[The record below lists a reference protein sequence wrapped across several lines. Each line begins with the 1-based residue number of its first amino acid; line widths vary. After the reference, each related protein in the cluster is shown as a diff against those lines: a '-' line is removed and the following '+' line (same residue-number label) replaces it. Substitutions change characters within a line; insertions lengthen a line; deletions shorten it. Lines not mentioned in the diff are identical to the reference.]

1 MRKFLFASHGR
12 FADGIRDSLE
22 MVVGKNEDIS
32 TLCAYTEDVPDIKV
46 SVQKFLASLDSQD
59 DAIVITDISKGSV
72 TNEFITYLE
81 DPRLHLITGLNLPLL
96 IALILESPDTVDTK
110 ELIRTAVLESKET
123 IQYCNDILLTRNQKT
138 EDF

>member
-123 IQYCNDILLTRNQKT
+123 IQYCNDILLTRNHKT

>member
-22 MVVGKNEDIS
+22 MVVGKNENIS

-72 TNEFITYLE
+72 TNEFISYLE

-123 IQYCNDILLTRNQKT
+123 IQYCNDALLTSNHKT

>member
-32 TLCAYTEDVPDIKV
+32 TLCAYTKDVPDIKL
-46 SVQKFLASLDSQD
+46 SVQKFMSTLGSQD
-59 DAIVITDISKGSV
+59 EAIVITDISKGSV
-72 TNEFITYLE
+72 TNEFITHLD

-96 IALILESPDTVDTK
+96 IALILENPDTDDTQA
-110 ELIRTAVLESKET
+110 LIRTAVLESKET
-123 IQYCNDILLTRNQKT
+123 IQYCNDVLFNSTPKSD
-138 EDF
+138 DF

>member
-32 TLCAYTEDVPDIKV
+32 TLCAYTEDVPDIKL
-46 SVQKFLASLDSQD
+46 SVQKFMSTLGSQD
-59 DAIVITDISKGSV
+59 EAIVITDISKGSV
-72 TNEFITYLE
+72 TNEFITHLD

-96 IALILESPDTVDTK
+96 IALILENPDTDDTQA
-110 ELIRTAVLESKET
+110 LIKTAVLESKET
-123 IQYCNDILLTRNQKT
+123 IQYCNDVLFNSTPKSD
-138 EDF
+138 DF

>member
-72 TNEFITYLE
+72 TNEFISYLE

-123 IQYCNDILLTRNQKT
+123 IQYCNDVLLTNNHKT

>member
-123 IQYCNDILLTRNQKT
+123 IQYCNDVLLTCNHKT

>member
-32 TLCAYTEDVPDIKV
+32 TLCAYTEDVPDIKL
-46 SVQKFLASLDSQD
+46 SVQKFMSTLGSQD
-59 DAIVITDISKGSV
+59 EAIVITDISKGSV
-72 TNEFITYLE
+72 TNEFITHLD

-96 IALILESPDTVDTK
+96 IALILETPDTDDTQA
-110 ELIRTAVLESKET
+110 LIRTAVLESKET
-123 IQYCNDILLTRNQKT
+123 IQYCNDVLFNSTPKSD
-138 EDF
+138 DF